1 VGPAG
6 KLLYRNPV
14 GCVERVASRLPTTLR
29 AVWTVLLGLAILA
42 LTPRAW
48 AAAEDTRL
56 IEVITQTMSEDYP
69 GNLGEAR
76 KKILDALEK
85 CKGGRCGNAAKS
97 QAFVAL
103 GMVQSQLGDESSAK
117 AAFAEALRDDPRAKL
132 PATGTTPNIKNQWA
146 EALAQA
152 PPPPPAPVAPAP
164 VDEPPATVPEPAG
177 PAAPAGP
184 PSTAGALPPGWKSRE
199 AFDLATAAVKA
210 LGAGQF
216 DECVE
221 KNRGSLERE
230 DRPRTRLVLS
240 RCEEKG
246 GKYLD
251 ALKDAQKA
259 LELGIKTRDAELIRV
274 ARPRVEDLIKK
285 MPHVTFAVPANVT
298 IAEVKFDD
306 RSVPLAALSKKF
318 SIDPGKHHVSA
329 NGLAAGVPGAMED
342 DYDVKEG
349 DLLTVRLTLQPQP
362 GAITK
367 GQLDCLL
374 KAKNDEEI
382 KQCVEKS
389 GKSVVVKAAMET
401 SGYADTNHVY
411 VFSPELIASVVSPT
425 GGWNIGATYVL
436 DIVTAASPDIVSE
449 ASHRYKEKRN
459 AGTLGGG
466 YKLGTYGFTA
476 GGDLSIEPDYVS
488 RGVSASVTGD
498 LKDKLITPRLGIHYG
513 HDTIGRGGGATTPGS
528 PTPFDHYSKTLDN
541 TAFDGGVTWV
551 LSPTMVLVTNAQLT
565 LERGDQSK
573 PYRYVP
579 MFDPSIAG
587 QVPVGATVD
596 LVNRFRLPI
605 RPLEQ
610 LPTERNRYALGGRVA
625 KRFGNATLRVDQRFY
640 IDSWGTKASTTDG
653 RYMMD
658 LSRHF
663 RVWPHLRL
671 HEQTGTDF
679 YNRAYTAFVD
689 PGTLAITL
697 PTYRTG
703 DRELSPLVTVTLGGG
718 TRIALSSPEA
728 AMQFAILVSGDF
740 MYSRFTNSLFVTT
753 RSAAYGTVGFEAEF
767 E

>member
-1 VGPAG
+1 M
-6 KLLYRNPV
+6 
-14 GCVERVASRLPTTLR
+14 ERVASRLPTTLR
-29 AVWTVLLGLAILA
+29 AVWTVVLSLAFLA
-42 LTPRAW
+42 LAPRAW
-48 AAAEDTRL
+48 AAAEDARL
-56 IEVITQTMSEDYP
+56 VDAVNQAMSEDYP

-85 CKGGRCGNAAKS
+85 CKGGRCGGASKS
-97 QAFVAL
+97 QAYVAL

-117 AAFAEALRDDPRAKL
+117 ASFAEALRSDPRAKL
-132 PATGTTPNIKNQWA
+132 PASGTTPNIKTQWA
-146 EALAQA
+146 ESLAQSA
-152 PPPPPAPVAPAP
+152 PPPPAPVA
-164 VDEPPATVPEPAG
+164 DEPPATVAEAPPSAP
-177 PAAPAGP
+177 PAA
-184 PSTAGALPPGWKSRE
+184 GASLPPGWKSRE
-199 AFDLATAAVKA
+199 AFDMATLAVRA

-216 DECVE
+216 EECVE
-221 KNRGSLERE
+221 KNRASLERE

-240 RCEEKG
+240 RCEEKI

-259 LELGIKTRDAELIRV
+259 LELGIKTRDAELIRF

-285 MPHVTFAVPANVT
+285 MPHVTFVAPPNVT
-298 IAEVKFDD
+298 IAEVKFDE
-306 RSVPLAALSKKF
+306 RNVPLDALSKKF

-329 NGLAAGVPGAMED
+329 GGLAAGVPGGMQD

-349 DLLTVRLTLQPQP
+349 ELLTVRLSLQPQP

-389 GKSVVVKAAMET
+389 GKSVVVKAALEN

-411 VFSPELIASVVSPT
+411 VFSPELIASVASPT
-425 GGWNIGATYVL
+425 SGWNIGGSYLL
-436 DIVTAASPDIVSE
+436 DIITAASPDIVSE
-449 ASHRYKEKRN
+449 ASHRFKEKRH
-459 AGTLGGG
+459 AATLGGG
-466 YKLGTYGFTA
+466 YKPGLYGVNV
-476 GGDLSIEPDYVS
+476 GGDVSIEPDYVS
-488 RGVSASVTGD
+488 RGVSASVSGD
-498 LKDKLITPRLGIHYG
+498 FNDKLITPRLGVHYG
-513 HDTIGRGGGATTPGS
+513 HDTIGRGGGATTPGA

-541 TAFDGGVTWV
+541 TAFDAGVTWV
-551 LSPTMVLVTNAQLT
+551 LSPTMVLVTNASLT

-579 MFDPSIAG
+579 MFDPGISG

-610 LPTERNRYALGGRVA
+610 LPTERNRYALGGRIV
-625 KRFGNATLRVDQRFY
+625 KRFGNSTLRVDQRFY
-640 IDSWGTKASTTDG
+640 TDSWATKASTTDG
-653 RYMMD
+653 RYLMD

-671 HEQTGTDF
+671 HAQTGTDF

-689 PGTLAITL
+689 PVTLGLTL

-703 DRELSPLVTVTLGGG
+703 DRELAPLFTATAGGG

-728 AMQFAILVSGDF
+728 STQFAILVSGDF
-740 MYSRFTNSLFVTT
+740 MYSKFTNSLFVTT
-753 RSAAYGTVGFEAEF
+753 RSAVYGTVGFEAEF

>member
-1 VGPAG
+1 MA
-6 KLLYRNPV
+6 
-14 GCVERVASRLPTTLR
+14 
-29 AVWTVLLGLAILA
+29 
-42 LTPRAW
+42 
-48 AAAEDTRL
+48 D
-56 IEVITQTMSEDYP
+56 DYP

-85 CKGGRCGNAAKS
+85 CKGGRCGNPAKS
-97 QAFVAL
+97 QAFLAL

-117 AAFAEALRDDPRAKL
+117 AAFAEALRSDPRAKL
-132 PATGTTPNIKNQWA
+132 PATGTTPNIKSQFA
-146 EALAQA
+146 EAQAQA
-152 PPPPPAPVAPAP
+152 APPPAPPADEPPPVATATAPEPVAPA
-164 VDEPPATVPEPAG
+164 G
-177 PAAPAGP
+177 G
-184 PSTAGALPPGWKSRE
+184 GALPPGWKSRE

-221 KNRGSLERE
+221 KNRASLDKE

-240 RCEEKG
+240 RCEEKSN
-246 GKYLD
+246 KYLD

-298 IAEVKFDD
+298 VAEVKFDD
-306 RSVPLAALSKKF
+306 RNVPLNALSKKF

-349 DLLTVRLTLQPQP
+349 ELLTVRLSLQAQP

-367 GQLDCLL
+367 GQLECLL

-382 KQCVEKS
+382 KKCVEKS
-389 GKSVVVKAAMET
+389 GKSVVVKAAIES

-425 GGWNIGATYVL
+425 GGWNIGGSYTL

-466 YKLGTYGFTA
+466 YKLGNYAFTL
-476 GGDLSIEPDYVS
+476 GGDVSVEPDYLS
-488 RGVSASVTGD
+488 RGIAASVAGD
-498 LKDKLITPRLGIHYG
+498 FRDKLITPRLGVHYG

-541 TAFDGGVTWV
+541 TLVDAGVTWV
-551 LSPTMVLVTNAQLT
+551 LSPTMVLVTNLSFT
-565 LERGDQSK
+565 MERGDQSK

-579 MFDPSIAG
+579 MFDSSIAG

-610 LPTERNRYALGGRVA
+610 LPTERNRYAIGGRVV
-625 KRFGNATLRVDQRFY
+625 KRFGNSTLRVDQRFY
-640 IDSWGTKASTTDG
+640 TDSWATKASTTDA

-663 RVWPHLRL
+663 RVWPHMRL
-671 HEQTGTDF
+671 HAQTGTDF

-689 PGTLAITL
+689 PNTLAITL

-703 DRELSPLVTVTLGGG
+703 DRELAPLVTATLGGG
-718 TRIALSSPEA
+718 TRIALSSPESSV
-728 AMQFAILVSGDF
+728 QFAILVSGDF
-740 MYSRFTNSLFVTT
+740 MYSRFFNSLFVTT
-753 RSAAYGTVGFEAEF
+753 RSAVYGTLGFEAEF